1 MTDLTKAETITVAD
15 GKYIISNN
23 NGALTVLRNG
33 EPWNRDL
40 SGDNLVYWMFVE
52 IQQLRA
58 ALAAQ
63 QAAQPVA
70 LGKALERECTDPRA
84 CTFHRECLGKC
95 HQPLTNANTAMK
107 LRSTDAAAQPQQAT
121 DKEFDSDDMQE
132 QWTAREQK

>member
-70 LGKALERECTDPRA
+70 WAESIEAAFRCGFSSPATYNDTLL
-84 CTFHRECLGKC
+84 
-95 HQPLTNANTAMK
+95 NTADEAWEEEK
-107 LRSTDAAAQPQQAT
+107 SYLLAAQPQQA
-121 DKEFDSDDMQE
+121 FLYFLFI
-132 QWTAREQK
+132 